1 MKGGGDMKD
10 YTARVTRDGRW
21 WMVSVDGLDGRTQA
35 RRLSEAEQMAREF
48 VAVSLDVPVADVR
61 VHLRVETVAGVD
73 VRAAV
78 DSINSKREEARRLE
92 REASAAAIAIAQELA
107 KQDVPVRDIGTAL
120 GVSYQRASQL
130 VNA

>member
-1 MKGGGDMKD
+1 
-10 YTARVTRDGRW
+10 
-21 WMVSVDGLDGRTQA
+21 
-35 RRLSEAEQMAREF
+35 MAREF